1 MPRDSSTGALV
12 FLARLLVAVYRLS
25 VRWLLIVFL
34 ALTGGEIA
42 AANFTVGTY
51 NLELYLDA
59 TNGLMKPKPDGA
71 KAMVLESILKLNADI
86 LAIQEMGKRT
96 AFDELRANLK
106 AGGLDYPH
114 TEFIRGAD
122 DALHVAVLSKY
133 PIVRRR
139 PHTNESF
146 LLNGRRLRVLRGFA
160 EVDIKVENYEFTLIT
175 THLKSKR
182 QSGANDEEDVR
193 EQEAII
199 LREKIDAILT
209 QRPTANLVVLGDL
222 NDFRDA
228 RSTRAVI
235 GRGAKALVDTRP
247 AERNGDSRTPINQP
261 YGGRQVVWTHYYA
274 KEESYARLDY
284 ILVSRGMSR
293 EWQIDGTYILTV
305 PNWGLGSDH
314 RPLLATF
321 STNDK

>member
-1 MPRDSSTGALV
+1 MLWRLIILCAL
-12 FLARLLVAVYRLS
+12 LA
-25 VRWLLIVFL
+25 
-34 ALTGGEIA
+34 GGNLA

-59 TNGLMKPKPDGA
+59 TNGVMKPKPDAA
-71 KAMVLESILKLNADI
+71 KALVRDNIVKLNADI
-86 LAIQEMGKRT
+86 LAIQEMGKPS
-96 AFDELRANLK
+96 AFDELRGNLK
-106 AGGLDYPH
+106 AAGLDYPH
-114 TEFIRGAD
+114 AEYVRGAD

-146 LLNGRRLRVLRGFA
+146 LLNGRRMRVLRGFA
-160 EVDIKVENYEFTLIT
+160 EVDIKVDNYEFTLIA

-182 QSGANDEEDVR
+182 QTGINDEEDVR
-193 EQEAII
+193 EQEAIV
-199 LREKIDAILT
+199 LREKIDAILK

-222 NDFRDA
+222 NDFRNA

-235 GRGAKALVDTRP
+235 GRGANALVDTRP

-261 YGGRQVVWTHYYA
+261 YGGRQIVWTHYYA
-274 KEESYARLDY
+274 AEDSYSRLDY
-284 ILVSRGMSR
+284 ILISRGMSR
-293 EWQIDGTYILTV
+293 EWQIDGTFILTL
-305 PNWGLGSDH
+305 PNWGLASDH